1 MGTKLRIKKHV
12 FYSRKCSFHSSFELS
27 VTQSALTTNEQ
38 LMKSRLPN
46 VFGKTLTSITL
57 PFTLFE
63 SHYWQVHCHPW
74 QTKFIFNP
82 LCVQRQDNEVYFC
95 MNLYHPAHFA
105 AIIVFIFFWDA
116 SAKRIFCWCTPS
128 GMPRRQALSRSWSH
142 PLFLECQDVLIFK
155 NMAAKNAGCPKNME
169 D

>member
-1 MGTKLRIKKHV
+1 
-12 FYSRKCSFHSSFELS
+12 
-27 VTQSALTTNEQ
+27 
-38 LMKSRLPN
+38 MKSRLPN

-116 SAKRIFCWCTPS
+116 SGKRIFCWCTPS

-155 NMAAKNAGCPKNME
+155 NMAAKNAGCPENME

>member
-1 MGTKLRIKKHV
+1 MFFIQENVAFIH
-12 FYSRKCSFHSSFELS
+12 LS
-27 VTQSALTTNEQ
+27 NYQ
-38 LMKSRLPN
+38 LHNQLLQPMNNWWKVDYLF

-169 D
+169 H